1 MTIIK
6 FFNYSDR
13 MDTDLTALEEK
24 LTHLISLCGALRHEN
39 TQLRLNLSTMESDT
53 ALLKT
58 NMAKAS
64 ERIDTLMQ
72 SLP

>member
-1 MTIIK
+1 MN
-6 FFNYSDR
+6 FFNYSGC
-13 MDTDLTALEEK
+13 MDADLIALEEK
-24 LTHLISLCGALRHEN
+24 LTHLISLCSELRHEN
-39 TQLRLNLSTMESDT
+39 AQLRLNLGAMESDT

-64 ERIDTLMQ
+64 ERIETLMQ